1 MRARPAVVLCGAL
14 ALMVSACG
22 GSKPEPVA
30 VGIISDCY
38 GAFSSVHELVVASA
52 ELPLIERGA
61 TLRGRN
67 PSDGIDGASV
77 AGRPVELLVGCAAG
91 SEDVL
96 REMRRLVE
104 ESGADVVVG
113 ALFPH
118 HGPII
123 RDYARLHPETTFVI
137 QPSAAP
143 EVTLTRPLANVFRFV
158 PASPQLA
165 AGLGTY
171 AYNEL
176 GWRTAATVG
185 DDTPYGWGTVAGF
198 VAEFCALG
206 GRVVDRRWLTIGA
219 PTARVAA
226 QLPASADGVYVG
238 GTIAPMADFVQRYA
252 KRHPDLSERLLADAV
267 LLYDPQIV
275 AMAPGLVAAGGL
287 PFQPTPAVQAY
298 AGAFGE
304 AFPALPA
311 TAALSPLAVP
321 YRDGLEAILLAL
333 ERTQGATGTPLMK
346 ELAQLELASPTGRIR
361 LDASRQAVAPNYLT
375 QVAKKRGAA
384 PFTTLRVIRGV
395 EQTFGG
401 YFKPGDAPSKTSPAC
416 ERGMPPPWARR

>member
-1 MRARPAVVLCGAL
+1 MRASAAAVLSGAL

-22 GSKPEPVA
+22 GSKPEPIA
-30 VGIISDCY
+30 IGILSDCY

-61 TLRGRN
+61 TLSGRD

-91 SEDVL
+91 SEDLL
-96 REMRRLVE
+96 REARRLVE

-113 ALFPH
+113 PLFPH
-118 HGPII
+118 HGPIV

-137 QPSAAP
+137 QPSNAP

-158 PASPQLA
+158 PAAPQLA
-165 AGLGTY
+165 AGLGAY

-219 PTARVAA
+219 PTAGAAA

-238 GTIAPMADFVQRYA
+238 GTIAPMADFVQSYA
-252 KRHPDLSERLLADAV
+252 KRHPELSERLLADAV
-267 LLYDPQIV
+267 LLYDPQVV

-287 PFQPTPAVQAY
+287 PFQPTRATQAY
-298 AGAFGE
+298 ASAFTE
-304 AFPALPA
+304 AFPAIPA
-311 TAALSPLAVP
+311 VAALNPLAVP
-321 YRDGLEAILLAL
+321 YNTGVEAVLIAL
-333 ERTQGATGTPLMK
+333 ERALGETGSPLMD

-361 LDASRQAVAPNYLT
+361 LDGSRQAVAPNYLT
-375 QVAKKRGAA
+375 QVAKKGGAA
-384 PFTTLRVIRGV
+384 PFTTLEVVPGV

-401 YFKPGDAPSKTSPAC
+401 YFKPGDAPSRTSPAC
-416 ERGMPPPWARR
+416 VRGKPPPWARR